1 MAAGPRRKPAD
12 PHPLARKNKE
22 HCMRSPRPWHLLL
35 LLCLASAFSAPATA
49 DVLIHAISYHGDD
62 AQPPLQPGNFRNP
75 IVPGFYPDPSLVRVG
90 DDFYLVNSTF
100 GYFPGLPIHHSRD
113 LVNWTQ
119 IGNAIDRPGQINYGK
134 DELTRGLFAASISH
148 HGDTF
153 YIVNT
158 CFYCDGGNF
167 LVHAKDPAGPWSDP
181 VWLQVRGID
190 PSLVFDEEGSTWVVH
205 NDVPDG
211 ELRYDGHR
219 AIWLQQ
225 IDLANGKAIGARR
238 LLVDGGAD
246 PASKPEHI
254 EGPHIFKHDGWY
266 YLTAAEGGTGEQH
279 AQMIWRSRQ
288 LAGPYQPGPANPV
301 LTQRDL
307 DPNRPQPVT
316 SAGHAQFVQLADGSW
331 WTVFLATRPYRGNQY
346 NLGRETFLLPVQWHD
361 GWPQVLPRG
370 ARLPTQLPRPVL
382 AGMPALARDSAAF
395 SWTQDFTATTL
406 PPQWLTLHPPQSAWF
421 STGAKGLQL
430 QAGDTALGTL
440 ESGGQAHYLAHR
452 LQHHAATLE
461 LQMDAAS
468 VANNELAGLV
478 LLQNERYH
486 YVLGVQAREGKRA
499 LALYLRA
506 GDQDPATGRLLAA
519 VPLTADTNTVG
530 LRLVLDGPKA
540 QAWFALRPDQWQRIG
555 GDLDASLLSAD
566 TAGGFIGNTFGAYA
580 LKLPD

>member
-1 MAAGPRRKPAD
+1 
-12 PHPLARKNKE
+12 
-22 HCMRSPRPWHLLL
+22 MRSTHSWHLLL
-35 LLCLASAFSAPATA
+35 LLSLACAFSARSRAE
-49 DVLIHAISYHGDD
+49 VLIQSISYQGNDK
-62 AQPPLQPGNFRNP
+62 QPPLQAGNYRNP
-75 IVPGFYPDPSLVRVG
+75 IVPGFYPDPSIVRAG

-100 GYFPGLPIHHSRD
+100 GYFPGLPVHHSRD

-119 IGNAIDRPGQINYGK
+119 IGNAIDRLGQINYGK

-148 HGDTF
+148 NDGRF

-167 LVHAKDPAGPWSDP
+167 LIHADNPAGPWSDAI
-181 VWLQVRGID
+181 WLDVRGID
-190 PSLVFDEEGSTWVVH
+190 PSLFFDADGRTWVVH

-211 ELRYDGHR
+211 ALRYDGHR

-225 IDLANGKAIGARR
+225 IELATGKAIGARR

-279 AQMIWRSRQ
+279 AQMIWRSRAI
-288 LAGPYQPGPANPV
+288 AGPYQPGPGNPV

-307 DPNRPQPVT
+307 DPARPQPVT
-316 SAGHAQFVQLADGSW
+316 SAGHAQFVQLADDSW

-370 ARLPTQLPRPVL
+370 AAVPLQLPRPSL
-382 AGMPALARDSAAF
+382 PAATAGLTDSAAF
-395 SWTQDFTATTL
+395 SWTERFAAATL

-421 STGAKGLQL
+421 STGSEGLHL
-430 QAGDTALGTL
+430 QPGATALGTL

-452 LQHHAATLE
+452 LQHHSATLE
-461 LQMDAAS
+461 LQLDAS
-468 VANNELAGLV
+468 TVANDELAGLA

-486 YVLGVQAREGKRA
+486 YVLGVQTRDGKRRIA
-499 LALYLRA
+499 LHLRA
-506 GDQDPATGRLLAA
+506 GNDDPATGRELA
-519 VPLTADTNTVG
+519 TAALGTDAKSVG
-530 LRLVLDGPKA
+530 LRLVVDGPKA
-540 QAWFALRPDQWQRIG
+540 HAWFAPRPGQWQRIG
-555 GDLDASLLSAD
+555 GDLNASLISTE

-580 LKLPD
+580 LKLLD